1 MTITNPSPT
10 RAPFDQEKVRSK
22 AVFSIDWTRGVATAI
37 TGQGAT
43 VTRAGNAFVTAG
55 NGVLTPIG
63 TNRPRLLHF
72 VGANGGLLTE
82 GARTNIALHNRDLTQ
97 AAWVKTNVTAARDAL
112 GVDGLANGAS
122 RLTATA
128 GNATC
133 LQTVTLG
140 SSARFMS
147 AWIRR
152 VAGTGVIEMTTNNGT
167 NWDPVTFT
175 GQYARVSIPTRT
187 VTNPVFGFRIVTSGD
202 VIVVDFVQ
210 NESGT
215 FATSEIAVG
224 ATAVTRPT
232 DQVSYANFP
241 QPAEIAA
248 RGGITVY
255 HRFVDLGS
263 RDTSTAILCRVG
275 SGTLANTN
283 RVFEVVRQTTGYT
296 PVFRTGDNTFIETTG
311 FGLPSLGSVVESLSR
326 LEHRVDG
333 GVNQFRLAYLESRNG
348 GTPVVATATAWISA
362 ETAIA
367 NGWSTAPTLHIGAR
381 DGGNNPGFALNQALK
396 ARFGIHDLASMRT
409 LV

>member
-10 RAPFDQEKVRSK
+10 RAPFDQERVRSK
-22 AVFSIDWTRGVATAI
+22 AVLSVDWTRGVATAI

-43 VTRAGNAFVTAG
+43 VTRAGNAFVAAG

-72 VGANGGLLTE
+72 VGANRGLLTE

-147 AWIRR
+147 VWIRR
-152 VAGTGVIEMTTNNGT
+152 VTGTGVIEMTTNNGT

-210 NESGT
+210 NENGT

-255 HRFVDLGS
+255 WAGVDLGTREGLNTWLWQVGQS
-263 RDTSTAILCRVG
+263 NALVRVLEVRTNPVG
-275 SGTLANTN
+275 SYRAGVGSNT
-283 RVFEVVRQTTGYT
+283 VA
-296 PVFRTGDNTFIETTG
+296 RT
-311 FGLPSLGSVVESLSR
+311 
-326 LEHRVDG
+326 
-333 GVNQFRLAYLESRNG
+333 
-348 GTPVVATATAWISA
+348 ATATAPATGTFGEVLVNVDYRLNAGNPEFRVRIATYQAGVLIQQSA
-362 ETAIA
+362 YSDWLIATANVA
-367 NGWSTAPTLHIGAR
+367 NGWNTTPTLFVGSR
-381 DGGNNPGFALNQALK
+381 DGGNDPGFALNQAFK

>member
-1 MTITNPSPT
+1 MTT
-10 RAPFDQEKVRSK
+10 VR
-22 AVFSIDWTRGVATAI
+22 R
-37 TGQGAT
+37 
-43 VTRAGNAFVTAG
+43 
-55 NGVLTPIG
+55 
-63 TNRPRLLHF
+63 
-72 VGANGGLLTE
+72 GGLLTE

-97 AAWVKTNVTAARDAL
+97 AAWVKTDVTAARDAL

-133 LQTVTLG
+133 LQTVTLS

-152 VAGTGVIEMTTNNGT
+152 VTGTGVIEMTTNNGT

-210 NESGT
+210 NENGT

-232 DQVSYANFP
+232 DQVSYDNFP

-255 HRFVDLGS
+255 WAGVPLGFPS
-263 RDTSTAILCRVG
+263 TDTYAWRVG
-275 SGTLANTN
+275 SGTSANTN
-283 RVFEVVRQTTGYT
+283 RLWELVTISGNYR
-296 PVFRTGDNTFIETTG
+296 PAFRN
-311 FGLPSLGSVVESLSR
+311 GLNDSSSPTIALPTASSRVEFLSR
-326 LEHRVDG
+326 LEYRLDG
-333 GVNQFRLAYLESRNG
+333 GQNQFRSVGQIAVNG
-348 GTPVVATATAWISA
+348 VISASVAAAWISA
-362 ETAIA
+362 EDAIA

-381 DGGNNPGFALNQALK
+381 DGGNGPGFQLNQAIK

>member
-1 MTITNPSPT
+1 MTT
-10 RAPFDQEKVRSK
+10 VR
-22 AVFSIDWTRGVATAI
+22 R
-37 TGQGAT
+37 
-43 VTRAGNAFVTAG
+43 
-55 NGVLTPIG
+55 
-63 TNRPRLLHF
+63 
-72 VGANGGLLTE
+72 GGLLTE

-152 VAGTGVIEMTTNNGT
+152 ITGTGVIEMTTNNGT

-210 NESGT
+210 NENGT

-232 DQVSYANFP
+232 DQVSYDNFP

-255 HRFVDLGS
+255 HRCVDLG
-263 RDTSTAILCRVG
+263 TSATAEGMFWQVG
-275 SGTLANTN
+275 QGGLTNTVRTLSIRQSSGQ
-283 RVFEVVRQTTGYT
+283 FFVVIRNGTTGVSSGRAI
-296 PVFRTGDNTFIETTG
+296 PASQGLIET
-311 FGLPSLGSVVESLSR
+311 VCQ
-326 LEHRVDG
+326 LEHRLNG
-333 GVNQFRLAYLESRNG
+333 GVDEFRVVLRSSYAG
-348 GTPVVATATAWISA
+348 GPETISTASSWIDATALVAS
-362 ETAIA
+362 
-367 NGWSTAPTLHIGAR
+367 GWTTAPTLQIGAR
-381 DGGNNPGFALNQALK
+381 DGGNNPGFALNQAIK
-396 ARFGIHDLASMRT
+396 ARFGIHDLAAMRA